1 MLIVS
6 VYRLVTLRKLVKQG
20 QCIHSFYM
28 KDWLIDILPI
38 ISLVVSMVII
48 LIVLDELYDI
58 IKEKNDALRSMQ
70 NMRMHRHRPL
80 SQPDTW

>member
-1 MLIVS
+1 MEDFYPYIFYYGCLLPMLIVS
-6 VYRLVTLRKLVKQG
+6 VYRLVMLRKLVKQG

-58 IKEKNDALRSMQ
+58 IKEKNDALRSM
-70 NMRMHRHRPL
+70 
-80 SQPDTW
+80 

>member
-58 IKEKNDALRSMQ
+58 IKEKNDALRSM
-70 NMRMHRHRPL
+70 
-80 SQPDTW
+80 